1 MEALHGNKGTL
12 EGKMEPRFDPI
23 IPLTRQAEIDR
34 LRLFLIEIAKGAG
47 AYKRDPLEHC
57 RAVIEDSV
65 NLARAALR
73 DPQEGNRD
81 VVWDERS
88 YEAPK

>member
-1 MEALHGNKGTL
+1 MKVL
-12 EGKMEPRFDPI
+12 
-23 IPLTRQAEIDR
+23 IPPTGQSEIDR

-47 AYKRDPLEHC
+47 AYKRDPLEHY

-73 DPQEGNRD
+73 DPKEGNSD
-81 VVWDERS
+81 VAWDERS
-88 YEAPK
+88 CDAPEN